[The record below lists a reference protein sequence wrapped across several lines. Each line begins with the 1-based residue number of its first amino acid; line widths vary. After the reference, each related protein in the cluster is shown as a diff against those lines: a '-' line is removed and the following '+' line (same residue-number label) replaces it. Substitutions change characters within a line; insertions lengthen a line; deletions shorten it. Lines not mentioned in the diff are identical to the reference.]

1 MIKKKIF
8 MAGAGGMLG
17 EAFYETFKNEYEVF
31 CTDKDVNSD
40 WLNYLDFNDL
50 DKYRDAVL
58 KFNPDYLFHLGAITD
73 LEFSERNAD
82 LTFKTNTI
90 SVEQACRISNELD
103 IPILYISTA
112 GIFDGSIPLYNDYE
126 TPNPMGIYAKTKF
139 YGEKH
144 VLKNSN
150 KSIVCRAGWMMG
162 GGPKKDKKFI
172 NKICKQIEKGQNELY
187 IVNDKMGTPTYTY
200 DFARNTKL
208 ILENNKYGLYNLVC
222 GGLTSRLEVVK
233 ELVSILNRN
242 NSIEIK
248 EVDSN
253 YFIDEYFAPRPPNER
268 LVNYKLDLM
277 NLNIMRDWKICL
289 KEYIEKDFTHLK
301 L

>member
-1 MIKKKIF
+1 

-17 EAFYETFKNEYEVF
+17 EAFYETFKDEYDVF

-50 DKYRDAVL
+50 EKYRDAVL

-73 LEFSERNAD
+73 LEFSERNTD

-139 YGEKH
+139 YGENH
-144 VLKNSN
+144 VLKNSK

-172 NKICKQIEKGQNELY
+172 NKICKQIEEGQNELY

-233 ELVSILNRN
+233 ELISILNRN
-242 NSIEIK
+242 KFIDIF
-248 EVDSN
+248 EVDSD
-253 YFIDEYFAPRPPNER
+253 YFVKEYFAPRPPNER
-268 LVNYKLDLM
+268 LINYKLDLM
-277 NLNIMRDWKICL
+277 NMNIMRDWKICL
-289 KEYIEKDFTHLK
+289 REYVDKDFSHLK